1 MGSTMK
7 FRRFALALL
16 AAAVLLGSLGVSNV
30 SAWGPRRGYV
40 GPGYYPY
47 PVAGYGWGG
56 PAYPLYNPY
65 VAPYPAYGILPPPGG
80 YVFSASVQTEKLNLA
95 LIRYFRMKG
104 WTQTTDTQNSHQLAR
119 LCRRSA

>member
-1 MGSTMK
+1 MIPFLPSRQDSSSLMGSTMK

-65 VAPYPAYGILPPPGG
+65 VAPYPAYGILPPPFATYNMLYG
-80 YVFSASVQTEKLNLA
+80 
-95 LIRYFRMKG
+95 
-104 WTQTTDTQNSHQLAR
+104 
-119 LCRRSA
+119 